1 MTEYVATIGFFDGVH
16 RGHGYL
22 INQVVDVA
30 RCCGLSSMLVTFD
43 RHPQEVVGR
52 GYVPKLLSTLEER
65 TAMLGKFD
73 ISRVEVLNFT
83 EQLSLMSAKDFMKQI
98 LYDQLGVR
106 VLIVGYDHRFG
117 HGGGTA
123 EDYVRWGKECGVRVV
138 EARELGEEKVSSSAI
153 RRTLTEGKIEQANKM
168 LGYAYE
174 LEGAVVD
181 GFHIGRKMG
190 FPTANLVVAKEKLI
204 PCRGVYAV
212 WAELE
217 EGKVCKGML
226 NIGNRPTMHNGEQ
239 ISIECHLLG
248 MSDNLYG
255 QTLRLHLTHRLRDEQ
270 TFDSP
275 ELLREQLQRDMEKVS
290 ILPIP

>member
-106 VLIVGYDHRFG
+106 VLIVG
-117 HGGGTA
+117 
-123 EDYVRWGKECGVRVV
+123 
-138 EARELGEEKVSSSAI
+138 
-153 RRTLTEGKIEQANKM
+153 
-168 LGYAYE
+168 
-174 LEGAVVD
+174 
-181 GFHIGRKMG
+181 
-190 FPTANLVVAKEKLI
+190 
-204 PCRGVYAV
+204 
-212 WAELE
+212 
-217 EGKVCKGML
+217 
-226 NIGNRPTMHNGEQ
+226 
-239 ISIECHLLG
+239 
-248 MSDNLYG
+248 
-255 QTLRLHLTHRLRDEQ
+255 
-270 TFDSP
+270 
-275 ELLREQLQRDMEKVS
+275 
-290 ILPIP
+290 